1 MTGVKRVLFFTE
13 VMSSIN
19 IIVAFAAKG
28 FGIGQGGG
36 IPWHIPEDL
45 ARFRELTEGSVVV
58 MGRGT
63 WESIPE
69 GRRPLKGRLNV
80 VVTSDPAKYAG
91 SEGDNVVFTTMK
103 GVRNIIKGKEKVFI
117 IGGESLYKEYV
128 GIAKKIYATVVEG
141 TYECDRFFPIKKIE
155 SYHIEDYSPMQRN
168 QDGIMYRY
176 ITYKYSDDDE
186 GYGWKFS
193 EEYGYLNTMWEILVN
208 GKERSDRTGVGTIA
222 LFGRQFRF
230 DISKTIPL
238 LTTKFVGFNTIL
250 KELLFFLQGK
260 TDSKVLERQGVG
272 IWKAN
277 TTREFLDGRGLTGY
291 REGDMGPMYGFNWR
305 HFGAEYKGCD
315 AGGEGG
321 FDQLKELIEGLK
333 KDPYSRR
340 HMITT
345 FNPATVSQSVLAPC
359 HGIVTQ
365 FYVEDGGLSCQVYCR
380 SSDSFLGLPFNIAS
394 YAIMTY
400 IIAKKVGLKPAELIL
415 VSGDCHIYKN
425 HIEQVKQQ
433 LERTPLPSPILL
445 VNDSVIDKDFD
456 NICLEDFELVGYL
469 HHPAIKAP
477 MAV

>member
-1 MTGVKRVLFFTE
+1 MFTN
-13 VMSSIN
+13 IN
-19 IIVAFAAKG
+19 VIVAFAAKG
-28 FGIGQGGG
+28 FGIGCGGG
-36 IPWHIPEDL
+36 LPWHIPEDL
-45 ARFRELTEGSVVV
+45 ARFRKLTEGGVVV
-58 MGRGT
+58 MGRRT
-63 WESIPE
+63 WESIPAE
-69 GRRPLKGRLNV
+69 KRPLKGRLNV
-80 VVTSDPAKYAG
+80 VVTNDPSKY
-91 SEGDNVVFTTMK
+91 EGDASDSVVFTTMDEID
-103 GVRNIIKGKEKVFI
+103 NIIKEKEKVFI
-117 IGGESLYKEYV
+117 IGGEALYKKYV
-128 GIAKKIYATVVEG
+128 GIANKIYATVVEG
-141 TYECDRFFPIKKIE
+141 EYACDRFFPICGFGTSYEIE
-155 SYHIEDYSPMQRN
+155 EYSPVQKSG
-168 QDGIMYRY
+168 DTVYRY
-176 ITYKYSDDDE
+176 ITYKYDCNYLVKGD
-186 GYGWKFS
+186 F
-193 EEYGYLNTMWEILVN
+193 EYIMNMYKIICS
-208 GKERSDRTGVGTIA
+208 GKERDDRTGVGTISK
-222 LFGRQFRF
+222 FGVNFRF

-238 LTTKFVGFNTIL
+238 LTTKFVPFKTVL

-260 TDSKVLERQGVG
+260 TDSKVLEDQGVG

-315 AGGEGG
+315 VAVEGG
-321 FDQLKELIEGLK
+321 YDQLEALIDGLK

-359 HGIVTQ
+359 HGIITQ
-365 FYVEDGGLSCQVYCR
+365 FYVDNGGLSCQVYCR

-400 IIAKKVGLKPAELIL
+400 IIAKKTGLKPDNLIV

-433 LERTPLPSPILL
+433 LERATLPSPILR
-445 VNDSVIDKDFD
+445 VDDSVAEKSFD
-456 NICLEDFELVGYL
+456 DITLDDFELVGYL

>member
-1 MTGVKRVLFFTE
+1 VKGLYYFLQVIEMTI
-13 VMSSIN
+13 S

-28 FGIGQGGG
+28 FGIGCSGN

-45 ARFRELTEGSVVV
+45 ARFRKLTEGGVVV

-63 WESIPE
+63 WDSIPAE
-69 GRRPLKGRLNV
+69 RRPLKGRLNV
-80 VVTSDPAKYAG
+80 VVTNDPSKYEEG
-91 SEGDNVVFTTMK
+91 RDGDNVVFTTMK
-103 GVRNIIKGKEKVFI
+103 GVDDIIKGKEKVFI
-117 IGGESLYKEYV
+117 IGGEALYKMYV
-128 GIAKKIYATVVEG
+128 GFADNIYATVVEG
-141 TYECDRFFPIKKIE
+141 EYACDRFFPIE
-155 SYHIEDYSPMQRN
+155 QFALYQIEDYSPVQRS
-168 QDGIMYRY
+168 QDGITYRY
-176 ITYKYSDDDE
+176 ITYKYVDEKDRVYSDTEHSYRMNMYNILD
-186 GYGWKFS
+186 YGK
-193 EEYGYLNTMWEILVN
+193 
-208 GKERSDRTGVGTIA
+208 KRDDRTGVGTIA
-222 LFGRQFRF
+222 FFGLQFRF
-230 DISKTIPL
+230 DISKNIPL
-238 LTTKFVGFNTIL
+238 LTTKFVGFNTVL

-260 TDSKVLERQGVG
+260 TDSKELENQGVG

-315 AGGEGG
+315 VAVEGG
-321 FDQLKELIEGLK
+321 YDQLEALIDGLK

-359 HGIVTQ
+359 HGIVAQ

-425 HIEQVKQQ
+425 HIEQVKTQ
-433 LERTPLPSPILL
+433 LERKPLPFPVLRID
-445 VNDSVIDKDFD
+445 DSVADKSFD
-456 NICLEDFELVGYL
+456 DICLEDFELVGYL